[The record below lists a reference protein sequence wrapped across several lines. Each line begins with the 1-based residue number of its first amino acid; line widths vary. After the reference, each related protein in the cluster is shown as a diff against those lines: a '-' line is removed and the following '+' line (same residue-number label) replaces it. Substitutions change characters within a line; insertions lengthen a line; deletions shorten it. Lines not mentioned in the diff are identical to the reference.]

1 MVKGTTTG
9 TVTDVDG
16 NYSIKANAKAVLQF
30 SSIGYTPYEVVV
42 GDRGIIN
49 VELQTSVEQLEEV
62 VVVGYGEQKKASIVG
77 SVSNMKNDDLKRAAP
92 SNLTA
97 AIGGRVTGALVRLGD
112 GNVGGADARYSS
124 GELDNAQIFIRGKA
138 TTNTATPLILVDGV
152 ESSFSRINPEDV
164 EQFSILKD
172 ASAASIYGATA
183 SKGVILITTKTGSD
197 AAGKASVNFNGRFGW
212 SQNTTSTDYMTT
224 GYDQVSLVD
233 KAYYSQYGVNFTN
246 YTEEEM
252 QMLYERRNDKTE
264 HPDRPWIVLQDD
276 GSYRYYA
283 NFDWYNYLYDDSRP
297 TWDHNINIKGGT
309 KALSYMVSGRYYQQ
323 KGVNRIEPD
332 MFKSYNFR
340 VKLQAE
346 IKPWLTIA
354 SNTKFFQ
361 SNYKYYGYED
371 EYNNFRKPTLHALA
385 SFVPVNPD
393 GTAVSHTS
401 MTQSSTHYLM
411 DGYSAM
417 MQKGK
422 SFGNKKTQEITT
434 TFEATFKL
442 HKNFN
447 VKADFSY
454 TQGYLHNDYR
464 SVNVQ
469 YSQYPGE
476 VMTEPEGSFP
486 NKYKEVVWDQNYYVA
501 DVYGTYNKTFSEKH
515 NLTLI
520 AGYNYEAKYYRD
532 LTAANDG
539 LLSEDLSDFNLAK
552 GTTNFTLNG
561 GRNEYA
567 IMGWFYRAAYD
578 YKGKYLAE
586 VNGRYDGTSRFPRG
600 KRYGFF
606 PSFSAAYRISEEAFF
621 EPLRKTVDNLK
632 IRLSYGSLGNQQIG
646 YYDFIQTITTKGS
659 MGDYSFDGTI
669 LGQHATVS
677 DPVSGNQTWEKVISK
692 NLGADL
698 NMFSNRLS
706 LTADFYIRDTKGILG
721 KGKSLPSIYGAN
733 EPQVNSNNLRT
744 KGYELVLGWRDS
756 FKLAGSTF
764 SYGITGTFSDYTAEY
779 TKCDNPSGLIGDPY
793 VGKKYGEIWGY
804 KVDGLFRNDEEA
816 AEYASRVDLSK
827 VAAGYYSATGAYGKG
842 VRGGDIK
849 YLDLDG
855 SGIVDGGK
863 GTLEDPG
870 DRRVIGNS
878 SPRYQYGLT
887 LNLSWYGFDLSVFMQ
902 GIGRLDW
909 YPGADNL
916 RFWGPYSRPY
926 ATFIPKNFMSQVW
939 SESNPDAYLPRARA
953 YTSLNSTQGTA
964 YYTNDRYLQ
973 NLAYCRLKNLTLGYT
988 IPKRLTSKVG
998 IKECR
1003 VYFSG
1008 ENLAT
1013 WSALKNDFLDPEQAA
1028 ADSDK
1033 KSNVYPWCRT
1043 YSVGLNLTF

>member
-1 MVKGTTTG
+1 
-9 TVTDVDG
+9 
-16 NYSIKANAKAVLQF
+16 
-30 SSIGYTPYEVVV
+30 
-42 GDRGIIN
+42 
-49 VELQTSVEQLEEV
+49 
-62 VVVGYGEQKKASIVG
+62 
-77 SVSNMKNDDLKRAAP
+77 
-92 SNLTA
+92 
-97 AIGGRVTGALVRLGD
+97 
-112 GNVGGADARYSS
+112 
-124 GELDNAQIFIRGKA
+124 
-138 TTNTATPLILVDGV
+138 
-152 ESSFSRINPEDV
+152 
-164 EQFSILKD
+164 
-172 ASAASIYGATA
+172 
-183 SKGVILITTKTGSD
+183 
-197 AAGKASVNFNGRFGW
+197 
-212 SQNTTSTDYMTT
+212 
-224 GYDQVSLVD
+224 
-233 KAYYSQYGVNFTN
+233 
-246 YTEEEM
+246 
-252 QMLYERRNDKTE
+252 
-264 HPDRPWIVLQDD
+264 
-276 GSYRYYA
+276 
-283 NFDWYNYLYDDSRP
+283 
-297 TWDHNINIKGGT
+297 
-309 KALSYMVSGRYYQQ
+309 
-323 KGVNRIEPD
+323 

-401 MTQSSTHYLM
+401 VTQSSTHYLM
-411 DGYSAM
+411 DGYNAM

-442 HKNFN
+442 HRNFN

-849 YLDLDG
+849 YLDLNGDG
-855 SGIVDGGK
+855 VVDSYDVKPIGYTSIPEIVYGFGFSLQWKAFDFSAFFQGVGHVNFSTRTDQTQGFIARNSREANLFSDVYDNYWTPERLDAK
-863 GTLEDPG
+863 YPRLFIGTNNNNNQ
-870 DRRVIGNS
+870 NS
-878 SPRYQYGLT
+878 SFWMANGRY
-887 LNLSWYGFDLSVFMQ
+887 M
-902 GIGRLDW
+902 
-909 YPGADNL
+909 
-916 RFWGPYSRPY
+916 
-926 ATFIPKNFMSQVW
+926 
-939 SESNPDAYLPRARA
+939 
-953 YTSLNSTQGTA
+953 
-964 YYTNDRYLQ
+964 
-973 NLAYCRLKNLTLGYT
+973 RLKNLEIGYT
-988 IPKRLTSKVG
+988 LPKHIIQKMAMQNM
-998 IKECR
+998 R
-1003 VYFSG
+1003 VYLSGVNLFTFSPFKLWDPDLQTG
-1008 ENLAT
+1008 AT
-1013 WSALKNDFLDPEQAA
+1013 N
-1028 ADSDK
+1028 
-1033 KSNVYPWCRT
+1033 YPNNRIINI
-1043 YSVGLNLTF
+1043 GLTIGF